1 MQLQQLQIYKYVVI
15 EWRDEASS
23 AGHPVVSDFVQ
34 LLSDHSRLYA
44 TFLTR
49 SETLPIPPTD
59 SWSQVLRLH
68 TSL

>member
-1 MQLQQLQIYKYVVI
+1 MQLQQLQIYKNVVI

-44 TFLTR
+44 TFLTH